1 VNEQHVLT
9 IERLGQRG
17 EGVART
23 DQGNIFV
30 PYTVPGDTISAEVNG
45 DSARLIDIIKPS
57 PDREAPFCPHYG
69 TCGGCAIQGYRE
81 EAYREW
87 KSGLVV
93 DALAHAGIDAT
104 VDPLIDAHGEGRRRA
119 TFHARFDSA
128 GQARLGFMQARSH
141 DLVAIDFCPLFA
153 PSLDGAVTAARGIA
167 EQLARLRKPLDI
179 LVTGASS
186 GLDIDVRGAGSLN
199 EKHTQ
204 ALIAAAERFDLA
216 RLSNHGRLLVE
227 RRPPQLQVGRALV
240 HLPPGAFL
248 QATAKGE
255 ATLVELVGQAAAS
268 SKRVADLFCGIG
280 TFALRLVERAEL
292 LAIDGDSAA
301 LAALTQAARTTPGLH
316 TITTER
322 RDLMR
327 RPLSAEELTPFDAA
341 VFDPPRAGAEAQA
354 HALAKSHVPLAIA
367 VSCNV
372 QTFARDA
379 AILVAGGYTAERIT
393 PINQFRHS
401 PHIEIVGIFR
411 RAATKGRARRSLL
424 SG

>member
-30 PYTVPGDTISAEVNG
+30 PYTVPGDTISAEVDG
-45 DSARLIDIIKPS
+45 DSARLIGIIKPS
-57 PDREAPFCPHYG
+57 PDREAPFCPYYG

-87 KSGLVV
+87 KRGLVV
-93 DALAHAGIDAT
+93 DALARAGVDAT
-104 VDPLIDAHGEGRRRA
+104 VDPLIDAHGAGRRRA

-128 GQARLGFMQARSH
+128 GHAMIGFMEARSH

-153 PSLDGAVTAARGIA
+153 PSLDGAIPAARAMA
-167 EQLARLRKPLDI
+167 EELARVRKPLDI
-179 LVTGASS
+179 LITGTPA

-199 EKHTQ
+199 EKHRQ

-216 RLSNHGRLLVE
+216 RLSNHGRLLIE
-227 RRPPQLQVGRALV
+227 RRPTQLQVGRALV
-240 HLPPGAFL
+240 HMPPGAFL

-255 ATLVELVGQAAAS
+255 ATLGDLIGQAAAN

-280 TFALRLVERAEL
+280 TFALRVAERAEA
-292 LAIDGDSAA
+292 LALDGDAAA
-301 LAALTQAARTTPGLH
+301 LSALTQAARATPGLR
-316 TITTER
+316 TIRTER

-327 RPLSAEELTPFDAA
+327 RPLPQEELAAFDA
-341 VFDPPRAGAEAQA
+341 VIFDPPRAGAEVQA

-367 VSCNV
+367 VSCNA

-379 AILVAGGYTAERIT
+379 AILIAGGYTLERIT
-393 PINQFRHS
+393 PMDQFRQSSHV
-401 PHIEIVGIFR
+401 EIVGIFR
-411 RAATKGRARRSLL
+411 RRATKGRARRSLL

>member
-1 VNEQHVLT
+1 VNQRHVLT

-17 EGVART
+17 EGVARM

-57 PDREAPFCPHYG
+57 PDREAPFCPYYG

-87 KSGLVV
+87 KRGLVV
-93 DALAHAGIDAT
+93 DALSHAGVDAT

-119 TFHARFDSA
+119 TFHARFDAA
-128 GQARLGFMQARSH
+128 GQTRVGFMEARSH
-141 DLVAIDFCPLFA
+141 DLVAIGFCPLFA
-153 PSLDGAVTAARGIA
+153 PSLDGAIAAARGIA
-167 EQLARLRKPLDI
+167 EELVRLRRPLDI
-179 LVTGASS
+179 LVTGTSS

-204 ALIAAAERFDLA
+204 ALIIAAERFDLA
-216 RLSNHGRLLVE
+216 RLSNHGRLLLE
-227 RRPPQLQVGRALV
+227 RRPPQLQVGGALV

-255 ATLVELVGQAAAS
+255 ATLADLVTHSAAN

-280 TFALRLVERAEL
+280 TFALRLAERADV
-292 LAIDGDSAA
+292 LALDGDAAA
-301 LAALTQAARTTPGLH
+301 LSTLTQASRTTPGLH
-316 TITTER
+316 TIRTER

-327 RPLSAEELTPFDAA
+327 RPLSPEELGPFDA
-341 VFDPPRAGAEAQA
+341 VMFDPPRAGAEAQA
-354 HALAKSHVPLAIA
+354 HALAKSHVRLVIA
-367 VSCNV
+367 VSCNA

-379 AILVAGGYTAERIT
+379 ASLVAGGYRPERIT
-393 PINQFRHS
+393 PVDQFRQS
-401 PHIEIVGIFR
+401 PHVEIVGIFR

>member
-1 VNEQHVLT
+1 VLT

-17 EGVART
+17 EGVARM

-30 PYTVPGDTISAEVNG
+30 PYTVPGDTISAEVSG

-57 PDREAPFCPHYG
+57 PDREAPFCPYYG
-69 TCGGCAIQGYRE
+69 ICGGCAIQGYRE

-87 KSGLVV
+87 KRGLVV

-119 TFHARFDSA
+119 VFHARFDAA
-128 GQARLGFMQARSH
+128 GQTSLGFMEARSH

-153 PSLDGAVTAARGIA
+153 RSLDGAVAAARGTA
-167 EQLARLRKPLDI
+167 EELARLRKPLDI

-204 ALIAAAERFDLA
+204 ALIAAAKRFDLA

-240 HLPPGAFL
+240 NLPPGAFL

-255 ATLVELVGQAAAS
+255 ATLGDLVTQAAAN

-280 TFALRLVERAEL
+280 TFALRLAERAEV
-292 LAIDGDSAA
+292 LALDGDAAA
-301 LAALTQAARTTPGLH
+301 LSTLTQAARATPGLH
-316 TITTER
+316 TIRTER

-327 RPLSAEELTPFDAA
+327 RPLSAQELAAFDAV

-379 AILVAGGYTAERIT
+379 AILVAGGHTLERIT
-393 PINQFRHS
+393 PIDQFRQS

>member
-30 PYTVPGDTISAEVNG
+30 PYTVPGDTISAEVDG
-45 DSARLIDIIKPS
+45 DSARLIGIIKSS
-57 PDREAPFCPHYG
+57 PDREAPFCPYYG

-87 KSGLVV
+87 KRALVV
-93 DALAHAGIDAT
+93 DALARAGVDAT
-104 VDPLIDAHGEGRRRA
+104 VDPLIDAHGAGRRRA

-128 GQARLGFMQARSH
+128 GHAMIGFMAARSH

-153 PSLDGAVTAARGIA
+153 PSLDGAIAAARAMA
-167 EQLARLRKPLDI
+167 EELARVRKPLDI
-179 LVTGASS
+179 LVTGTPA

-199 EKHTQ
+199 EKHRQ

-216 RLSNHGRLLVE
+216 RLSNHGRLLIE
-227 RRPPQLQVGRALV
+227 RRPTQLQVGRALV

-255 ATLVELVGQAAAS
+255 ATLAELVGQAAN

-280 TFALRLVERAEL
+280 TFALRLAERAEV
-292 LAIDGDSAA
+292 LALDGDAAA
-301 LAALTQAARTTPGLH
+301 LSALTQAARAAPGLR
-316 TITTER
+316 TIRTER

-327 RPLSAEELTPFDAA
+327 RPLPPEELAAFDA
-341 VFDPPRAGAEAQA
+341 VIFDPPRAGAEAQA
-354 HALAKSHVPLAIA
+354 HGLAKSHVPLVIA
-367 VSCNV
+367 VSCNA

-379 AILVAGGYTAERIT
+379 AILIAPGYKAERIT
-393 PINQFRHS
+393 PVDQFRQS
-401 PHIEIVGIFR
+401 PHVEIVGIFR
-411 RAATKGRARRSLL
+411 RAAAKGRARRSLL